1 MLNTKPNL
9 KINRSKSILVIFI
22 FFRKINMFRNN
33 TMTAL
38 KETFNVDIRQY
49 ACANHHISGILS
61 LHFYFTI
68 SHNTLYV
75 GRVQA

>member
-38 KETFNVDIRQY
+38 KETFNVDITM
-49 ACANHHISGILS
+49 
-61 LHFYFTI
+61 HFK
-68 SHNTLYV
+68 S
-75 GRVQA
+75 